1 MNTKDRIMIIGGHGK
16 VGQYITRELRNY
28 NLILAGRDEEKI
40 KGFLVKEKIQAEI
53 CKMDI
58 NHIDFAKMHNI
69 SFVIVCVDQK
79 NTLLL
84 EFCDEHA
91 IDYMDVTANSEYI
104 EKIQNLQ
111 LRGTSRILLG
121 VGLAPGLTN
130 LLAEKF
136 VSMYPLAENIKIQ
149 LILGLG
155 EKHGDAAIKWTLDN
169 FSKDYYHKTL
179 GQIRPYKLKSI
190 IKIRQKSLRTYN
202 FNFVDQH
209 MLNKKFTNKNFTTY
223 LGFDLSWVTAL
234 IYGAK
239 SIGLLGLLKH
249 RTIYYIA
256 ETLLRNPKFGSDI
269 FIISITSGEQELCA
283 YGQEE
288 GRFTGLI
295 AAKAAK
301 RFVTMELSKGLLG
314 ITDIIS
320 VEDIANN
327 DLFGLKFIT
336 QNRLPS

>member
-1 MNTKDRIMIIGGHGK
+1 MNIKDRIMIIGGHGK
-16 VGQYITRELRNY
+16 VGQYVARELRNY

-40 KGFLVKEKIQAEI
+40 KRFLDKEKIKAEV

-58 NHIDFAKMHNI
+58 NNIDFANMQGI
-69 SFVIVCVDQK
+69 CFVIVCVDQK

-84 EFCDEHA
+84 EFCDEHG

-104 EKIQNLQ
+104 EKIQHLR

-169 FSKDYYHKTL
+169 FLKEYHHKTL
-179 GQIRPYKLKSI
+179 GQIRPFELKSI
-190 IKIRQKSLRTYN
+190 VKISQKRLRTYN

-209 MLNKKFTNKNFTTY
+209 MLNKKYTDKNFTTY
-223 LGFDLSWVTAL
+223 LGFDLSRVTAF

-239 SIGLLGLLKH
+239 SIGLLGLLKY

-256 ETLLRNPKFGSDI
+256 ETLLRKPKFGSDI
-269 FIISITSGEQELCA
+269 FIASITSGEQEICA
-283 YGQEE
+283 YGHEE

-295 AAKAAK
+295 AAEAAK
-301 RFVTMELSKGLLG
+301 RLVTMDLKKGLLG
-314 ITDIIS
+314 ISDIIS
-320 VEDIANN
+320 VEELANN
-327 DLFGLKFIT
+327 KLFGLKFIT